1 MAFDV
6 LTGVKTMKV
15 LVDVYKGALSISN
28 FFLMKKI
35 SAFYENGDFAEDLL
49 EKFKSQSI
57 QEWESVQDI
66 IIHSLTQAESID
78 KARYTRMLVNALL
91 NKEIEF
97 VEFERLAFVL
107 QQLYS
112 FDIPKIVEIK
122 YDRIIDD
129 GLGSKFA
136 SLGLLNKSAPRPKN
150 GILGLGDTYLV
161 SSLGHT
167 FIRVFLR
174 DYDEKIKNSPVESV
188 KIIV

>member
-1 MAFDV
+1 
-6 LTGVKTMKV
+6 
-15 LVDVYKGALSISN
+15 
-28 FFLMKKI
+28 
-35 SAFYENGDFAEDLL
+35 
-49 EKFKSQSI
+49 
-57 QEWESVQDI
+57 
-66 IIHSLTQAESID
+66 
-78 KARYTRMLVNALL
+78 MLVNALL

-150 GILGLGDTYLV
+150 GILGLGESYLV
-161 SSLGHT
+161 SSLGNT
-167 FIRVFLR
+167 FIRVFLH
-174 DYDEKIKNSPVESV
+174 DYDEKIKNSPVENV